1 MGSEKLPK
9 CFGDGALYDPK
20 CKECAG
26 GYDPSCTD
34 NPGHIR
40 EKCGVFEAC
49 GAQCRAKTA
58 AAKLASYPSVQQQ
71 SPVFSG
77 SSVSRQIPVQMSPQ
91 YQRSSFVSYQNPQV
105 HTPIASSAQMM
116 PVNYGMPSYLTV
128 LEPKRMKKN
137 KKWKSLSCEVGRS
150 IGKSIGHSIAFF
162 FDSVPW
168 ESEEE

>member
-1 MGSEKLPK
+1 
-9 CFGDGALYDPK
+9 
-20 CKECAG
+20 
-26 GYDPSCTD
+26 
-34 NPGHIR
+34 
-40 EKCGVFEAC
+40 
-49 GAQCRAKTA
+49 
-58 AAKLASYPSVQQQ
+58 
-71 SPVFSG
+71 
-77 SSVSRQIPVQMSPQ
+77 
-91 YQRSSFVSYQNPQV
+91 
-105 HTPIASSAQMM
+105 MM